1 MGRARAHSAG
11 PLPSPPLPGAPRVP
25 VGSALNP
32 RPSPAQGRARHHQ
45 EIAIS
50 ASTPSLR
57 KGGNPGA
64 GAAAVEL
71 RGITKRFPGVVANH
85 DINLTVRTGTVHAL
99 MGENGAGKST
109 LMKILYGMQKPDEGT
124 IAINGE
130 QVEFATPGDAIAR
143 GIGMVHQHF
152 MLADNLTV
160 LENVVLG
167 GEKLFGIGAKAK
179 AKIREISDQ
188 YGLGVRPDVLVED
201 LGVADRQRVEI
212 LKVLYR
218 GARILILD
226 EPTAVLVPQEVDAL
240 FDNLRELKAE
250 GVTVIFIS
258 HKLHEVLSVADAI
271 SVIRRGTTVGDADP
285 QNVTARQLAEL
296 MVGSELPSPESRE
309 STVTDTEMLKVEGLR
324 IAKPDAEGIERVV
337 LDDISLT
344 IRKGEVLG
352 VAGVEGNGQAELVE
366 AIMGMLPLDAGTVVL
381 DGQDLTGK
389 LTRAR
394 REAGI
399 GYVPEDRHRHGLLL
413 EAPLWENRIL
423 GHVTEAPNS
432 KGVLLDPAA
441 ARRDTERIVREYDV
455 RTPGIEVTAAS
466 LSGGNQ
472 QKLIVG
478 REMSHDPKLLIAA
491 HPTRGV
497 DVGAQAQIWGQIRAA
512 QREGLAVLLISADLD
527 ELIGLSDTIRVIYR
541 GRLVADADP
550 ATVTAEDLGTAMTG
564 AAAGHIESDEEA
576 LVEAAVVADEE
587 HGRLDVPLEDAVTEA
602 AGEDAAS
609 EETAGEDATDSDTD
623 SAAESATTTDT
634 AGDDAQAG
642 E

>member
-1 MGRARAHSAG
+1 MHGRG
-11 PLPSPPLPGAPRVP
+11 PEGCAQRVPPGPVPSPHVP
-25 VGSALNP
+25 P
-32 RPSPAQGRARHHQ
+32 WPSPRNDAPPDHQ
-45 EIAIS
+45 EIAIT
-50 ASTPSLR
+50 ASDPVPPREDGTPS
-57 KGGNPGA
+57 A
-64 GAAAVEL
+64 GTATPAVEL

-130 QVEFATPGDAIAR
+130 QCEFNTPGDAIAR
-143 GIGMVHQHF
+143 GVGMVHQHF

-160 LENVVLG
+160 WENVVLG
-167 GEKLFGIGAKAK
+167 GEKLHGIGARAK

-188 YGLGVRPDVLVED
+188 YGLGVRPDALVED

-218 GARILILD
+218 GAKILILD

-240 FDNLRELKAE
+240 FDNLRELKSE

-258 HKLHEVLSVADAI
+258 HKLHEVLAVADAI

-285 QNVTARQLAEL
+285 KAVTARQLAEL
-296 MVGSELPSPESRE
+296 MVGAELPSPESRE
-309 STVTDTEMLKVEGLR
+309 STVTEAEMLGVEGLR
-324 IAKPDAEGIERVV
+324 ISKTDAEGIERVV
-337 LDDISLT
+337 LDDISLR
-344 IRKGEVLG
+344 IRKGEILG
-352 VAGVEGNGQAELVE
+352 IAGVEGNGQAELVE
-366 AIMGMLPLDAGTVVL
+366 AIMGMLPLSAGTVTL
-381 DGQDLTGK
+381 DGRDISGSQ
-389 LTRAR
+389 TRAR

-399 GYVPEDRHRHGLLL
+399 GYIPEDRHRHGLLL

-432 KGVLLDPAA
+432 RGLLLDPSA
-441 ARRDTERIVREYDV
+441 ARADTQRIVEQYDV

-472 QKLIVG
+472 QKLIIG
-478 REMSHDPKLLIAA
+478 REMSHQPKLLIAA

-497 DVGAQAQIWGQIRAA
+497 DVGAQAQIWEHIRVA
-512 QREGLAVLLISADLD
+512 QRAGLAVLLISADLD

-564 AAAGHIESDEEA
+564 AASGHLESEPQAVAEA
-576 LVEAAVVADEE
+576 HAVAAE
-587 HGRLDVPLEDAVTEA
+587 GTEA
-602 AGEDAAS
+602 EAGDQP
-609 EETAGEDATDSDTD
+609 
-623 SAAESATTTDT
+623 TDT
-634 AGDDAQAG
+634 ADDPQAG

>member
-1 MGRARAHSAG
+1 M
-11 PLPSPPLPGAPRVP
+11 
-25 VGSALNP
+25 
-32 RPSPAQGRARHHQ
+32 
-45 EIAIS
+45 
-50 ASTPSLR
+50 
-57 KGGNPGA
+57 
-64 GAAAVEL
+64 
-71 RGITKRFPGVVANH
+71 ANH

>member
-1 MGRARAHSAG
+1 M
-11 PLPSPPLPGAPRVP
+11 
-25 VGSALNP
+25 GSA
-32 RPSPAQGRARHHQ
+32 
-45 EIAIS
+45 
-50 ASTPSLR
+50 TV
-57 KGGNPGA
+57 
-64 GAAAVEL
+64 AVEL

-109 LMKILYGMQKPDEGT
+109 LMKILYGMQRPDEGT

-130 QVEFATPGDAIAR
+130 RCEFATPGDAIAR

-160 LENVVLG
+160 IENVVLG
-167 GEKLFGIGAKAK
+167 GEKLHGIGGRARAR
-179 AKIREISDQ
+179 IQEISDQ
-188 YGLGVRPDVLVED
+188 YGLNVRPDALVED

-240 FDNLRELKAE
+240 FANLRELKAE

-285 QNVTARQLAEL
+285 AQVTARELAEL
-296 MVGSELPSPESRE
+296 MVGSELPSPQSRE
-309 STVTDTEMLKVEGLR
+309 STVTDVVMLQAEKLR
-324 IAKPDAEGIERVV
+324 IAKADAEGIERVV
-337 LDDISLT
+337 LDDVTLT
-344 IRKGEVLG
+344 IRKGEILG
-352 VAGVEGNGQAELVE
+352 LAGVEGNGQAELVE
-366 AIMGMLPLDAGTVVL
+366 AIVGMLPVDAGRVVL
-381 DGQDLTGK
+381 DGEDLTAK
-389 LTRAR
+389 QTRAR

-399 GYVPEDRHRHGLLL
+399 GYIPEDRHRHGLLL

-423 GHVTEAPNS
+423 GHVTEEPNS
-432 KGVLLDPAA
+432 KGFRLEPAA
-441 ARRDTERIVREYDV
+441 ARRDTKRIVEQYDV

-478 REMSHDPKLLIAA
+478 REMSHRPKLLIAA

-497 DVGAQAQIWGQIRAA
+497 DVGAQAQIWEHIRVA

-527 ELIGLSDTIRVIYR
+527 ELIGLSDTIKVIYR

-564 AAAGHIESDEEA
+564 AASGRIESDEAALAQAA
-576 LVEAAVVADEE
+576 LVTDEE
-587 HGRLDVPLEDAVTEA
+587 HGRLDVPLEDAAAEAAAEETAAEATTTEA
-602 AGEDAAS
+602 TTTEDAAD
-609 EETAGEDATDSDTD
+609 EATATDAAASD
-623 SAAESATTTDT
+623 E
-634 AGDDAQAG
+634 QAG